1 MMINRS
7 IYHRR
12 YGHALRH
19 GLIAIFLCFSITNPA
34 QTSSRITHQTP
45 VRFSLNAY
53 SFNARLLEKNPSD
66 GRPVF
71 SLIDLIDWAAT
82 QNLEAIDIT
91 GYYFPGY
98 PTPPSDAVIQ
108 SIRNR
113 AAARGLSI
121 SGTGIRNHFASS
133 DPSVREEGITL
144 AKRWIDVA
152 AKLGAPVIR
161 LFAGAMPVGYENRW
175 DEVMAWM
182 VPCFRQCAAYAQTK
196 GVKIGI
202 QNHADAL
209 STADQTLRLLK
220 AIDHPWVGL
229 IVDTGSFTT
238 SDPYTEIAMTAP
250 YAINWQV
257 KERLHG
263 EGPDRKTDMLQVMKI
278 IKESGYK
285 GFVPVETLPEKG
297 KEYDPFSR
305 VPALLSEMQSARS
318 AVFN

>member
-1 MMINRS
+1 MKYVI
-7 IYHRR
+7 
-12 YGHALRH
+12 
-19 GLIAIFLCFSITNPA
+19 IAILLCLSVNVFA
-34 QTSSRITHQTP
+34 QLTSRIPNQTP

-53 SFNARLLEKNPSD
+53 SFNARLMEKNPAD
-66 GRPVF
+66 GMPSF
-71 SLIDLIDWAAT
+71 SLIDLIDWAAG
-82 QNLEAIDIT
+82 QNLEAVDIT

-98 PTPPSDAVIQ
+98 PVPPSDSVIQ
-108 SIRNR
+108 VVRSR
-113 AAARGLSI
+113 AAARGLAI
-121 SGTGIRNHFASS
+121 SGTGIRNHFAAS
-133 DPSVREEGITL
+133 DPLIRQEGIQL
-144 AKRWIDVA
+144 AKQWIDVA

-161 LFAGAMPVGYENRW
+161 LFAGAMPAGYENRW
-175 DEVMAWM
+175 DEVMNWM
-182 VPCFRQCAAYAQTK
+182 VPCFRECAEYARTK

-238 SDPYTEIAMTAP
+238 SDPYKEIEMTAP

-263 EGPDRKTDMLQVMKI
+263 EGTDRKTDMLRVMKI
-278 IKESGYK
+278 IKETGYK

-297 KEYDPFSR
+297 KIYDPFSR
-305 VPALLSEMQSARS
+305 VPALLTEMQSAR
-318 AVFN
+318 AMVFK

>member
-1 MMINRS
+1 MRNIS
-7 IYHRR
+7 IYRR
-12 YGHALRH
+12 QPDRIVKYG
-19 GLIAIFLCFSITNPA
+19 IYAIFISFSITVFS

-53 SFNARLLEKNPSD
+53 SFNARLLEKNPAD
-66 GRPVF
+66 GRPLF
-71 SLIDLIDWAAT
+71 TLIDLIDWAAT

-98 PTPPSDAVIQ
+98 PTPPSEAEIQ

-113 AAARGLSI
+113 AAARGLAI

-133 DPSVREEGITL
+133 DPLVREESIML
-144 AKRWIDVA
+144 AKQWIDVA

-220 AIDHPWVGL
+220 AINHPWVGL

-263 EGPDRKTDMLQVMKI
+263 EGSDRKTDMLRVMKI

-297 KEYDPFSR
+297 KIYDPFSR
-305 VPALLSEMQSARS
+305 VPALLSEMQSARI